1 MESDTLKCLA
11 PDNWPANFGG
21 RLRVRFLD
29 VSPGTGLGVVVATQY
44 DDARTRWQTVDEI
57 MIAPDSLK
65 RIASWS
71 RELNE
76 REIEIARA
84 GIVEKSYR
92 ADEFIFMRGDPFEYW
107 TGVVTGLARMGIV
120 SRGGKA
126 ASFAGLTA
134 GAWFGEGSV
143 LKNEPRRYDVVALRD
158 TRLAMMKRGTFV
170 WLFEN
175 SVGFNRF
182 LVRQLN
188 ERLGQFIG
196 LLEYGRTLD
205 ATARLARSI
214 ASLFNPILY
223 PDLTLHLEITQEEIG
238 ALSGMSR
245 QNANRALNRLEKEG
259 LLRLEYGGVTI
270 LDVERLRGYGD

>member
-1 MESDTLKCLA
+1 
-11 PDNWPANFGG
+11 
-21 RLRVRFLD
+21 
-29 VSPGTGLGVVVATQY
+29 
-44 DDARTRWQTVDEI
+44 
-57 MIAPDSLK
+57 MIAADYRK
-65 RIASWS
+65 RIAAWS
-71 RELNE
+71 RGLSE

-84 GIVEKSYR
+84 GIVEKSYG
-92 ADEFIFMRGDPFEYW
+92 ANEFIFMRGDQFDYW

-126 ASFAGLTA
+126 ASFAGLTT
-134 GAWFGEGSV
+134 GAWFGEGTV
-143 LKNEPRRYDVVALRD
+143 LKNEARRYDVVALRD
-158 TRLAMMKRGTFV
+158 TRLALMDRSSFL

-182 LVRQLN
+182 LVGQLN

-223 PDLTLHLEITQEEIG
+223 PDLTRHLEITQEEIG
-238 ALSGMSR
+238 ALSGISR
-245 QNANRALNRLEKEG
+245 QNANQCLKRLEKQG
-259 LLRLEYGGVTI
+259 LLRLEYGGVTV
-270 LDVERLRGYGD
+270 LDLDRLRHYGE

>member
-1 MESDTLKCLA
+1 
-11 PDNWPANFGG
+11 
-21 RLRVRFLD
+21 
-29 VSPGTGLGVVVATQY
+29 
-44 DDARTRWQTVDEI
+44 
-57 MIAPDSLK
+57 MIAPEYLK

-76 REIEIARA
+76 REIEIARV

-92 ADEFIFMRGDPFEYW
+92 ADEFIFMRGDQFDYW
-107 TGVVTGLARMGIV
+107 TGVVSGLARMGIV

-158 TRLAMMKRGTFV
+158 TRLAMMNRGTFV

-196 LLEYGRTLD
+196 LIEYGRTLD

-223 PDLTLHLEITQEEIG
+223 PDLPTRLQLTQKHVETP
-238 ALSGMSR
+238 SGVS
-245 QNANRALNRLEKEG
+245 
-259 LLRLEYGGVTI
+259 
-270 LDVERLRGYGD
+270 

>member
-1 MESDTLKCLA
+1 
-11 PDNWPANFGG
+11 
-21 RLRVRFLD
+21 
-29 VSPGTGLGVVVATQY
+29 
-44 DDARTRWQTVDEI
+44 
-57 MIAPDSLK
+57 MIGPEQLK

-71 RELNE
+71 RDLDEHA
-76 REIEIARA
+76 IEVARA

-92 ADEFIFMRGDPFEYW
+92 ADEFIFVRGDQFDYW
-107 TGVVTGLARMGIV
+107 TGVVSGLARMGIV

-134 GAWFGEGSV
+134 GAWFGEGTV
-143 LKNEPRRYDVVALRD
+143 LKKEARRYDVVALRD
-158 TRLAMMKRGTFV
+158 TRLALMDRSTFL

-196 LLEYGRTLD
+196 LLEHGRTLD

-223 PDLTLHLEITQEEIG
+223 PDLTRHLEITQEEIG
-238 ALSGMSR
+238 ALSGISR
-245 QNANRALNRLEKEG
+245 QNANQCLQRLEKEG

-270 LDVERLRGYGD
+270 IDLERLRSYGE